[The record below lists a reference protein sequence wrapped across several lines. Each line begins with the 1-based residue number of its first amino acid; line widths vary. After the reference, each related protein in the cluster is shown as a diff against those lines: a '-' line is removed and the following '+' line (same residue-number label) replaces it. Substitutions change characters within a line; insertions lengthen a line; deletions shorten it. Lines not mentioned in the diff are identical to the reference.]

1 MSEARLKT
9 RIIVQ
14 AALRLCSQQAIP
26 AVVARR
32 GDEEAGTVLIKLN
45 RREYGFTVLTQA
57 RIASGELGWLKGTG
71 PEPVDEATADA
82 YIQRQV
88 SRDPDIWVIEIEDRE
103 GRPFFSGKVLP

>member
-14 AALRLCSQQAIP
+14 AALRLCSQHAIP

-45 RREYGFTVLTQA
+45 RREHGFTVLTQA
-57 RIASGELGWLKGTG
+57 RIATGELGWLKGTG

-82 YIQRQV
+82 YIARQV
-88 SRDPDIWVIEIEDRE
+88 SRDPDLWVIEIEDRE
-103 GRPFFSGKVLP
+103 GRSFFSGKVLP